1 MPYLHGQYI
10 SQEALEDYWE
20 RKADEARDDK
30 LMEQAYQS
38 EVDKSTKQKAIEGQ
52 GMEGYKEVRE

>member
-30 LMEQAYQS
+30 LMEQFERSQVKIQ
-38 EVDKSTKQKAIEGQ
+38 EWQ